1 MKKYWKK
8 FFLRG
13 LIFGGGGPLVLGVVY
28 GILHGTVENFSLTG
42 LDVCKAVFSVY
53 LLAFCHAGASVIPQ
67 IEHWSAAKAA
77 FVHFAVLYTA
87 YAGCYLFNDWL
98 AFGWEA
104 FLIFTAVFGAVFV
117 SIWLGVVLSLRAA
130 EKKLNRSLRNRF

>member
-1 MKKYWKK
+1 MKKYRKE

-13 LIFGGGGPLVLGVVY
+13 LMFGGGGPLVLGVVY
-28 GILHGTVENFSLTG
+28 GILQGTVEGFSLSGTE
-42 LDVCKAVFSVY
+42 VCKAIVSAY

-98 AFGWEA
+98 VFGWAEI
-104 FLIFTAVFGAVFV
+104 LIFTAVFAAVFV
-117 SIWLGVVLSLRAA
+117 SIWLAVVLSLRAA